1 MEDKVVEMLK
11 IREMIKN
18 ILAILEEHAKQIQ
31 LLKQM
36 IDLYH
41 KEDKR

>member
-11 IREMIKN
+11 N
-18 ILAILEEHAKQIQ
+18 IHAILEEHAKQIQ